1 MEVRS
6 DCENS
11 GQVNLDLE
19 IGQVNTLISDNP
31 DGLQLCPNNGVQQ
44 VQQQANSYLPDL
56 LPLQAHH
63 HASGKNIHLVVLS
76 HVCTLECLKYLE
88 K

>member
-19 IGQVNTLISDNP
+19 IGQVNTLISDDP
-31 DGLQLCPNNGVQQ
+31 DQLQLCDHAVQQ
-44 VQQQANSYLPDL
+44 SQVQQQQQANSYLPDL

-63 HASGKNIHLVVLS
+63 HASGK
-76 HVCTLECLKYLE
+76 
-88 K
+88 